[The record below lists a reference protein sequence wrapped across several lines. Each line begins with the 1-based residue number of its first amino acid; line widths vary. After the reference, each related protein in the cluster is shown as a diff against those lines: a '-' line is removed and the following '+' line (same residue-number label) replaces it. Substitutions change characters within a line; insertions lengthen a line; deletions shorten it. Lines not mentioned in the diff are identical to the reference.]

1 MDFVNLPKN
10 TNHLTNNESIQSMEE
25 LYLLGQIAIFPW
37 NWAPKHWAKCDGQLI
52 SISQN
57 SALFSL
63 IGTEFGGDGQVTFAL
78 PKMPP
83 IKTANADGGDLAY
96 YIVVDGIYPSRN

>member
-1 MDFVNLPKN
+1 
-10 TNHLTNNESIQSMEE
+10 MEE

-37 NWAPKHWAKCDGQLI
+37 NWAPKNWAKCDGQLI

-63 IGTEFGGDGQVTFAL
+63 IGTEFGGDRVTFAL

-96 YIVVDGIYPSRN
+96 YICVNGIYPSRN